1 MAKAS
6 DDSFVPKQLLLPEAA
21 PDPERG
27 MRGYELT
34 ITSVSRKLGEIFAGP
49 KSQFP
54 LSKMERNFFFPF
66 QPTVPVNL
74 EKRSLGARVFF
85 FFFFCYF

>member
-27 MRGYELT
+27 MRGYEPT

-54 LSKMERNFFFPF
+54 LSKMERNFFFLF
-66 QPTVPVNL
+66 NQQ
-74 EKRSLGARVFF
+74 
-85 FFFFCYF
+85 YQ